1 MCEFWTWQEIDSD
14 ANTGTGCRDA
24 WCSSCDGYIGGIRL
38 FCLDCVNKNSEVY
51 EPLDLCSAPE
61 CIAARITDREDL
73 EGAHEPNH
81 RLVKVRIAVLA
92 RQHGRVH
99 TAATKAFARVEDF
112 CNQIAEVIKKPDTE
126 SNAKSASNY
135 EPTVDHLDDVPP
147 SQDGTEG
154 VPGATGVEDTSEMS
168 EDEIDETA
176 SDSSEDS
183 LPSPRISSGELPTCG
198 NCKGSLSFP
207 FWYCI
212 FCKGR
217 FVPVIGSF

>member
-1 MCEFWTWQEIDSD
+1 MCESWTWQEIDSD
-14 ANTGTGCRDA
+14 ANTGTGCRA

-38 FCLDCVNKNSEVY
+38 FCLDCVNKNSEDY

-99 TAATKAFARVEDF
+99 TAATKAFVRVEDF
-112 CNQIAEVIKKPDTE
+112 CKQIVEVIEKSDTE
-126 SNAKSASNY
+126 SNAKSASNS
-135 EPTVDHLDDVPP
+135 EPTVDHLDNVPPTEDVTEDVP
-147 SQDGTEG
+147 G
-154 VPGATGVEDTSEMS
+154 VTGVEDTSEMS

-217 FVPVIGSF
+217 FVLVIRSF